1 MTSNAYKSAFS
12 LVYAFWIKVDQDSSL
27 KSGLALEADS
37 DAESKACWV
46 QSRKKSLERSVG
58 KNESGKTVLWQ
69 IKRGLMMFFNLFS
82 SNHEKDRCEKDWKK
96 NPFNCNACQI
106 LRVAI

>member
-27 KSGLALEADS
+27 KTCLALEADS

-46 QSRKKSLERSVG
+46 ESS
-58 KNESGKTVLWQ
+58 KNLFGNKRWEKRDGEKSGKTVLCQ
-69 IKRGLMMFFNLFS
+69 IKSLT
-82 SNHEKDRCEKDWKK
+82 
-96 NPFNCNACQI
+96 I
-106 LRVAI
+106 